1 MFGLKYLRGYIGE
14 ITFFARFPRMMD
26 IDPPRDISSICATE
40 GWPVTLCS
48 SEILYYIT
56 TSEDG
61 LLARSPM
68 LSSANWVMR
77 YNLPRGSQQ
86 SDAAQLDAR
95 HKTLLP
101 LWQRWCQTPLPGYG
115 APRWLPDERRRAEC
129 ELKSISQTL
138 GAELL
143 KYIRATFLNAV
154 FELIDAARM
163 PASIDYD
170 KSAHAYEVI
179 SSSPCLEYHM

>member
-1 MFGLKYLRGYIGE
+1 
-14 ITFFARFPRMMD
+14 MMD

-40 GWPVTLCS
+40 
-48 SEILYYIT
+48 
-56 TSEDG
+56 EDG

-154 FELIDAARM
+154 FELIECVLFSCQIIPLSYGLMCPGDSAARM